1 MNFNID
7 FLAWRKIALVLSS
20 IFLLVSLSSLF
31 LKELNWGLDFTGGTL
46 VELSYPNEANIPQI
60 RQNLIQGGFEGAQV
74 ANFGSSREVLIKLPG
89 TVSDSLGSEIVS
101 LLSTSNE
108 GKTVDLRRIEY
119 VGPQIGSELRD
130 DGGTAMLIAL
140 AFMMLYIAFRFQSM
154 FAGAAV
160 IALVHDVIIVVGI
173 FSLIQIEFDLTV
185 LAALL
190 AVIGY
195 SLNDTIVVS
204 DRIRENIRSMDAEST
219 EEIINTSLNQTLG
232 RTLITSLTTLLVL
245 FSLFILGGE
254 LIKNFPD
261 HYRHYSQKSFTYA
274 GIAQKNRN
282 QLLWRDD
289 MFDGVKTGY
298 TQSAGYC
305 LVGSA
310 VKDGMRLVAV
320 VLDSE
325 DNKRFNDVSNLM
337 VYGFR
342 YFKTE
347 KLFTKKEPV
356 KSIEVIAGKKDKVNV
371 GLPEDVILTL
381 QKNQRDS
388 LKFEISTESTILAP
402 IKSMDKAGTI
412 KVLDSDNNV
421 LYESD
426 LIYLESVE
434 EKGFFLRLIAIIW
447 NWIKSLFS

>member
-254 LIKNFPD
+254 LIKNFALALIFGVIVGTYSSIYIAANALIMMGLSKD
-261 HYRHYSQKSFTYA
+261 H
-274 GIAQKNRN
+274 
-282 QLLWRDD
+282 
-289 MFDGVKTGY
+289 
-298 TQSAGYC
+298 
-305 LVGSA
+305 
-310 VKDGMRLVAV
+310 
-320 VLDSE
+320 
-325 DNKRFNDVSNLM
+325 
-337 VYGFR
+337 
-342 YFKTE
+342 
-347 KLFTKKEPV
+347 
-356 KSIEVIAGKKDKVNV
+356 
-371 GLPEDVILTL
+371 
-381 QKNQRDS
+381 
-388 LKFEISTESTILAP
+388 LK
-402 IKSMDKAGTI
+402 
-412 KVLDSDNNV
+412 
-421 LYESD
+421 
-426 LIYLESVE
+426 VE
-434 EKGFFLRLIAIIW
+434 EAENADDNPIP
-447 NWIKSLFS
+447 

>member
-20 IFLLVSLSSLF
+20 IFLLASLSSLF

-254 LIKNFPD
+254 LIKNFALALIFGVIVGTYSSIYIAANALIMMGLTKD
-261 HYRHYSQKSFTYA
+261 H
-274 GIAQKNRN
+274 
-282 QLLWRDD
+282 
-289 MFDGVKTGY
+289 
-298 TQSAGYC
+298 
-305 LVGSA
+305 
-310 VKDGMRLVAV
+310 
-320 VLDSE
+320 
-325 DNKRFNDVSNLM
+325 
-337 VYGFR
+337 
-342 YFKTE
+342 
-347 KLFTKKEPV
+347 
-356 KSIEVIAGKKDKVNV
+356 
-371 GLPEDVILTL
+371 
-381 QKNQRDS
+381 
-388 LKFEISTESTILAP
+388 LK
-402 IKSMDKAGTI
+402 
-412 KVLDSDNNV
+412 
-421 LYESD
+421 
-426 LIYLESVE
+426 VE
-434 EKGFFLRLIAIIW
+434 EAENADDNPLP
-447 NWIKSLFS
+447 